1 MKSSTRRS
9 ALKSV
14 LFNAFVG
21 KRGCKNV
28 KKNYSINLFFAAVF
42 AFAAFNVF
50 FVQVQP
56 IQVRTS
62 VYVLNLG
69 KFDVSSGSYTVD
81 FYLSMECDEA
91 CEPDFEFMNGRAT
104 SMDKLIDEPNSKFYR
119 VQANLAENID
129 LKNYPFDEHAL
140 SITLEDKRGQSNE
153 LVFVPDDAQSGVDP
167 KVILVGWELNG
178 WNATSETHH
187 YAPYNEDYSRYSFA
201 LNIRR
206 IFLASIM
213 KTFLP
218 VLFIVI
224 VGLLALLIEERDK
237 LWTRI
242 GINTS
247 SLIAAVMFHL
257 NVTSS
262 IPPVGYL
269 TFADKFMLV
278 TYVVLVLSLLSTIIM
293 MMHAKHNDATL
304 EKKIYSVSL
313 YGIPLLTLVGYAVL
327 FFV

>member
-1 MKSSTRRS
+1 ME
-9 ALKSV
+9 
-14 LFNAFVG
+14 
-21 KRGCKNV
+21 KNV
-28 KKNYSINLFFAAVF
+28 KKNFFLFTAVLACIALSASFASA
-42 AFAAFNVF
+42 
-50 FVQVQP
+50 QP
-56 IQVRTS
+56 VQVRTS

-69 KFDVSSGSYTVD
+69 KFEVSSGSYTID

-91 CEPDFEFMNGRAT
+91 CDPQFEFMNGRAT
-104 SMDKLIDEPNSKFYR
+104 SVDRLIDEPNSKFYR
-119 VQANLAENID
+119 IQANLAENID

-140 SITLEDKRGQSNE
+140 SIVIEDKRQQSSE

-167 KVILVGWELNG
+167 KVILVGWELDG
-178 WNATSETHH
+178 WNATSETHN
-187 YAPYNEDYSRYSFA
+187 YAPYNEDYSRYTFA
-201 LNIRR
+201 VNIRR
-206 IFLASIM
+206 IFLASVM

-247 SLIAAVMFHL
+247 ALLAAVMFHL

-269 TFADKFMLV
+269 TFADKFMLI
-278 TYVVLVLSLLSTIIM
+278 TYVVLVLSLLSTILM
-293 MMHAKHNDATL
+293 MMHAKHNDAAL
-304 EKKIYSVSL
+304 EKKIYGISL
-313 YGIPLLTLVGYAVL
+313 YGVPLLTLAGYALL